1 MAKGN
6 RREVQQRS
14 RAKLRGQARDA
25 LGGCCKN
32 CGFDDHRVLEF
43 DHIVPVLWRTNE
55 LKRMNGQHN
64 TNEINRMVRNGEDP
78 RTVYQLLCAN
88 CHRIKTLENRAHEIH
103 YKLKKEQESCKS
115 EKEQEL

>member
-14 RAKLRGQARDA
+14 RAKLRGQAMDA
-25 LGGCCKN
+25 LGGCCKS

-55 LKRMNGQHN
+55 LKRMNRQHN
-64 TNEINRMVRNGEDP
+64 TNEINRMARNGEDP

-103 YKLKKEQESCKS
+103 HKPKKEKRH
-115 EKEQEL
+115 ELL